1 MMKHIFHLFL
11 LLGLATTAISCGG
24 DDNENNSVSGNKNIN
39 ANASSKPSLN
49 RLEVPRVKGGNSI
62 ILVHS
67 VDGEINY
74 MVEWDCLKKAQR
86 WSAYEMYASN
96 SVGNWKRS
104 NWYSTSWGGDPFQED
119 PSLPTEFRT
128 TLEMYR
134 GSGYN
139 RGHICPSADRL
150 NSMEANEQTFYLS
163 NMQPQLY
170 SLNGGLWG
178 KMENQ
183 VRTWNKGSFRD
194 TLYVV
199 KGGTID
205 HENQI
210 KGYTSS
216 GLLIPQYF
224 FMAILCKNAEGYKA
238 IGFWV
243 DHQTTDHSA
252 DYLSGYVKS
261 IDELENL
268 TGIDFFCNLPDA
280 TEEHVESKTYIA
292 SWGLSQ

>member
-1 MMKHIFHLFL
+1 MKHLFQLFL

-24 DDNENNSVSGNKNIN
+24 DDNENDSVSGNKNIN